1 MMNNCHQF
9 AKIMM
14 QINKMAS
21 IAIMIGGAL
30 INVTAFVGG
39 SHLAKY
45 LSGDQNSAEEEKKRH
60 DFAVEEY
67 QSAYEKYQENRT
79 KIVNWI
85 ATNDRVKEQ
94 PNQNFVD
101 TDYALKLYNK
111 VHNQELDLREPQLSD
126 FYKLRVQ
133 QKQGR

>member
-1 MMNNCHQF
+1 
-9 AKIMM
+9 M

-21 IAIMIGGAL
+21 IAIMIGRAL
-30 INVTAFVGG
+30 VNVTAFVGK
-39 SHLAKY
+39 SHLANY
-45 LSGDQNSAEEEKKRH
+45 LSGDQSSAEEEKKRY
-60 DFAVEEY
+60 DFAEEEY
-67 QSAYEKYQENRT
+67 QSAYEKYQENQT

-85 ATNDRVKEQ
+85 VTNDRVKEQ
-94 PNQNFVD
+94 PKQNFVD

-126 FYKLRVQ
+126 FYKPRVQ

>member
-1 MMNNCHQF
+1 
-9 AKIMM
+9 M

-60 DFAVEEY
+60 DFAVLSTNQLMKSIKKIEQKLSIGLQLMTESRSS
-67 QSAYEKYQENRT
+67 QNRILWT
-79 KIVNWI
+79 QIM
-85 ATNDRVKEQ
+85 
-94 PNQNFVD
+94 
-101 TDYALKLYNK
+101 L
-111 VHNQELDLREPQLSD
+111 
-126 FYKLRVQ
+126 
-133 QKQGR
+133 

>member
-1 MMNNCHQF
+1 
-9 AKIMM
+9 MM

-30 INVTAFVGG
+30 INVAAFVGG

-94 PNQNFVD
+94 PKQNFVD

>member
-1 MMNNCHQF
+1 
-9 AKIMM
+9 M
-14 QINKMAS
+14 QINKMAI
-21 IAIMIGGAL
+21 IAKMIGGPL

-45 LSGDQNSAEEEKKRH
+45 LSGDQNSAEEEKRRH

-85 ATNDRVKEQ
+85 ATNDSQSRSS
-94 PNQNFVD
+94 QNRILW
-101 TDYALKLYNK
+101 TQIML
-111 VHNQELDLREPQLSD
+111 
-126 FYKLRVQ
+126 
-133 QKQGR
+133 

>member
-1 MMNNCHQF
+1 MNNCHQF

-14 QINKMAS
+14 QMNKIAS
-21 IAIMIGGAL
+21 ITIMIGGAL
-30 INVTAFVGG
+30 INATAFVGG

-45 LSGDQNSAEEEKKRH
+45 LSGDQNSAEEEKKRY
-60 DFAVEEY
+60 DLAVEEY

-79 KIVNWI
+79 KLVNWI

-94 PNQNFVD
+94 PKQNFVD